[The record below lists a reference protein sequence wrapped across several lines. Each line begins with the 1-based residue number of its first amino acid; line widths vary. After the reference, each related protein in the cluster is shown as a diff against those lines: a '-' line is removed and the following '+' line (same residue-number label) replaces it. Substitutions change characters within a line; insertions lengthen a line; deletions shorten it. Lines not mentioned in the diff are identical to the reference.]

1 MPSVESTMV
10 PPGLSA
16 ILHVTPSSVPV
27 PSPLSLLLML
37 CAPLCTLSVR
47 HMRPENADDVLKV
60 GRSFLVGVWRRE
72 TVRWKAI
79 AYSYPVH

>member
-1 MPSVESTMV
+1 MRTIGAIDPELAQGKEVIRLAMAHTHAMK
-10 PPGLSA
+10 LSRN
-16 ILHVTPSSVPV
+16 LP
-27 PSPLSLLLML
+27 
-37 CAPLCTLSVR
+37 VR

>member
-1 MPSVESTMV
+1 MCK
-10 PPGLSA
+10 
-16 ILHVTPSSVPV
+16 IYFR
-27 PSPLSLLLML
+27 LLNRRLEGTVHTT
-37 CAPLCTLSVR
+37 AQITGFQDTAVR

>member
-1 MPSVESTMV
+1 
-10 PPGLSA
+10 
-16 ILHVTPSSVPV
+16 
-27 PSPLSLLLML
+27 
-37 CAPLCTLSVR
+37 
-47 HMRPENADDVLKV
+47 MRPENADDVLKV

>member
-1 MPSVESTMV
+1 MSLRQPLLGPLNEERVRAVQVEVDATE
-10 PPGLSA
+10 GRRATTAEASA
-16 ILHVTPSSVPV
+16 GRF
-27 PSPLSLLLML
+27 
-37 CAPLCTLSVR
+37 AVR